1 MRTRSVRADEIDL
14 FVDAAVRPD
23 HREETR
29 QYLQSMFAA
38 GSMRPEW
45 CFVLQEGED
54 PPMGR
59 VAFWTLPGM
68 ERPFA
73 LVLLEAPWEG
83 DHVGAGARLLG
94 DVLDEARRL
103 GAEEI
108 EHVLDA
114 PPMRPQFQHQPE
126 KRVEVLE
133 GAGFARRRETDRF
146 HWRGEVPPPVP
157 GRLSFRTLEEVG
169 EDAFVDA
176 MMRVSEGTLDR
187 EIREE
192 RGRLGPRGAAR
203 DFFEDARRV
212 RHEPSWWQLAYD
224 GPDGDLAGLV
234 IPAEPPGFLTLF
246 YVGVVP
252 EMRGRGYVDDL
263 LAAGTA
269 ALLNARAQGGAEKP
283 LRADTDVAN
292 APMAA
297 AFRRAGWERFAG
309 RREYVAHLASVLEND
324 PRPGGPSPV
333 PD

>member
-1 MRTRSVRADEIDL
+1 R
-14 FVDAAVRPD
+14 
-23 HREETR
+23 
-29 QYLQSMFAA
+29 YLRSMFAA

-45 CFVLQEGED
+45 CFVIQEGDGRPE
-54 PPMGR
+54 GR

-68 ERPFA
+68 GKPFA
-73 LVLLEAPWEG
+73 LVLLEVPWDG
-83 DHVGAGARLLG
+83 DHVGAGRRLLG

-103 GAEEI
+103 GADEI

-114 PPMRPQFQHQPE
+114 PPMGPQFQHQQE

-133 GAGFARRRETDRF
+133 GAGFAFRRETDRF
-146 HWRGEVPPPVP
+146 HWRGEVPPPVS

-169 EDAFVDA
+169 EDAFIDA

-192 RGRLGPRGAAR
+192 RERLDPRGAAR
-203 DFFEDARRV
+203 EFFEDARRV
-212 RHEPSWWQLAYD
+212 GHDPAWWRLAYD
-224 GPDGDLAGLV
+224 GPHGDLAGLV
-234 IPAEPPGFLTLF
+234 MPAEPPGFLTIF

-252 EMRGRGYVDDL
+252 QMRGRGYVDDL

-269 ALLNARAQGGAEKP
+269 TLLDARTQGGAEKP

-297 AFRRAGWERFAG
+297 AFRRAGWTRFAG
-309 RREYVAHLASVLEND
+309 RREYVADLATAGS
-324 PRPGGPSPV
+324 
-333 PD
+333 